1 MTVNW
6 YSDESEDGYGDGY
19 ELFDELNEDHDL
31 DEEALDEGRLR
42 IDFVFDDRNQL
53 AFVNTVGLWEMGIPE
68 LFLQPPDGIEL
79 GAVEVNARLA
89 MFLGGALVHLACE
102 LLDCEDFDI
111 PPYRGDVDGRVV
123 RFWLGD
129 QEPPLEPLALVLDP
143 DVDTVIRV
151 KTSFWEPVP

>member
-53 AFVNTVGLWEMGIPE
+53 AFVNTVGSGRWG
-68 LFLQPPDGIEL
+68 FRSSFSSHRTGS
-79 GAVEVNARLA
+79 NSARW
-89 MFLGGALVHLACE
+89 
-102 LLDCEDFDI
+102 
-111 PPYRGDVDGRVV
+111 R
-123 RFWLGD
+123 
-129 QEPPLEPLALVLDP
+129 
-143 DVDTVIRV
+143 
-151 KTSFWEPVP
+151 